1 MPHDSLAIDAADRE
15 IVERLRIDGRATFG
29 AIGEH
34 VGLSPSAVARR
45 VARLEEI
52 GVIRGYTAIIEEERF
67 GGPLQAFAL
76 LTFVGDARVA
86 DIAGI
91 GEGIPEVEAVFT
103 TAGDPDAL
111 VRFRVRDV
119 AHLTSAIDRIR
130 AHAAVATTKTLMVL
144 NTWRPA
150 GVRAANPTNGVAP
163 ESPDER
169 RR

>member
-1 MPHDSLAIDAADRE
+1 MTPDSFILDVADRA
-15 IVERLRIDGRATFG
+15 IVERLRSDGRATFG
-29 AIGEH
+29 AIGDA
-34 VGLSPSAVARR
+34 VGLSASAVARR
-45 VARLEEI
+45 VARLEDA
-52 GVIRGYTAIIEEERF
+52 GVIRGYTAVIDEDRF

-91 GEGIPEVEAVFT
+91 GEGIPEVETVFT

-130 AHAAVATTKTLMVL
+130 AHPAVATTKTLMVL
-144 NTWRPA
+144 SVWHHAR
-150 GVRAANPTNGVAP
+150 
-163 ESPDER
+163 S
-169 RR
+169 

>member
-1 MPHDSLAIDAADRE
+1 MIARMTQESPTLDALDRAI
-15 IVERLRIDGRATFG
+15 VVRLRTDGRATFG

-34 VGLSPSAVARR
+34 VGLSASAVARR
-45 VARLEEI
+45 VARLEDA
-52 GVIRGYTAIIEEERF
+52 GVIRGYTAVIDERRF

-86 DIAGI
+86 DISGI

-119 AHLTSAIDRIR
+119 THLTSAIDRIR
-130 AHAAVATTKTLMVL
+130 AHPAVATTKTLMVL
-144 NTWRPA
+144 NTWRPTA
-150 GVRAANPTNGVAP
+150 TSEPRP
-163 ESPDER
+163 
-169 RR
+169 